1 MYYHNKYMG
10 HSDLHSSSRGHIVQG
25 EYRDGK
31 STKKLSGTHRSGT
44 DCHVSVKESNLMGVL
59 AMSLSND
66 AALSAEPSG
75 ILALLQ
81 TRKAPAGG
89 ALEMRGS

>member
-1 MYYHNKYMG
+1 MG
-10 HSDLHSSSRGHIVQG
+10 HSDLISSSRVHIVHWEYYPG
-25 EYRDGK
+25 DGTYRDGK
-31 STKKLSGTHRSGT
+31 STKKLLGTHRSGT

-66 AALSAEPSG
+66 AALSAKPSG

-81 TRKAPAGG
+81 TRKAPAG